1 MTNYQPITSS
11 LSYLNPVCV
20 IIALAVLNG
29 CVALQPFPMAGQAGD
44 TITLAV
50 GSADG
55 MNSSNTTVEFF
66 PFGTNPNT
74 DPGIPVPVREIVKM
88 YPDKTSHAWLGGDP
102 KENSEEVIT
111 RRLVKC
117 CGGGFARHS
126 SNRKRSNKSFNYGQS
141 IRAFLRHQMGLIY
154 LLRYCLE
161 WGGLIRSII
170 Q

>member
-102 KENSEEVIT
+102 RKIPRRSSHGGWLSVVVVDLPGTLPTGNGVIRVST
-111 RRLVKC
+111 TASYPRFSATPN
-117 CGGGFARHS
+117 GFDIPF
-126 SNRKRSNKSFNYGQS
+126 KVLPG
-141 IRAFLRHQMGLIY
+141 M
-154 LLRYCLE
+154 
-161 WGGLIRSII
+161 GGLIRSII